1 MRRPPK
7 PLIALVAVLAML
19 AVGIPSAQAA
29 EAPSGATVTIDG
41 RDTGLNP
48 SDGYDPNPD
57 DSDISGMK
65 VIGTGAGRTEIHDLP
80 AGWHVNAKRRDWKGR
95 SGIRYHIYKGSAN
108 YNWFFAGATSAPSST
123 RTGTVEGYQRR
134 NQSTRPSGGWRKPN
148 GRKHANNKA
157 RNDTRNRSRG

>member
-57 DSDISGMK
+57 DSDISSMK

-80 AGWHVNAKRRDWKGR
+80 AGWHVNAEQWDWKGR
-95 SGIRYHIYKGSAN
+95 SGIRYEVWKGSAR
-108 YNWFFAGATSAPSST
+108 AGI
-123 RTGTVEGYQRR
+123 
-134 NQSTRPSGGWRKPN
+134 
-148 GRKHANNKA
+148 
-157 RNDTRNRSRG
+157 